1 MPYAHSYRCSHQLLL
16 GNVHLKVAIGMS
28 FGKLVSKGRVAYLA
42 IQSNHVRVSI
52 AKRLQRIT
60 IGLASGNSLFAVI
73 LRQLR
78 RLLRRLRGRLAILRL
93 MNGENLA
100 AYGVKLLECLLFL
113 LRIER
118 FAMPAIDIL
127 QERDALAL
135 DLPANNLGRRT
146 IWLHSLSIR
155 LVYLFIV
162 VPIDNDSV
170 PAKSLGTQRIGS
182 CIPPQLGFPAL
193 P

>member
-1 MPYAHSYRCSHQLLL
+1 MRTTQADIGARNRSHTNEVKGTGEECSEGRGKRNLMPHAHRYRCSYQLLF
-16 GNVHLKVAIGMS
+16 GNVHLKVAVGMS
-28 FGKLVSKGRVAYLA
+28 FGKLFGKGRVAYLT
-42 IQSNHVRVSI
+42 IQSDHIRVS
-52 AKRLQRIT
+52 
-60 IGLASGNSLFAVI
+60 
-73 LRQLR
+73 
-78 RLLRRLRGRLAILRL
+78 
-93 MNGENLA
+93 
-100 AYGVKLLECLLFL
+100 
-113 LRIER
+113 

-135 DLPANNLGRRT
+135 DRPGNNRGRRA
-146 IWLHSLSIR
+146 IWLHSPSIC

-170 PAKSLGTQRIGS
+170 PAKGLGTQRIGS